1 MDLID
6 RQALLRKLFPYEVV
20 DKKNCAIN
28 AYAVEKAILGMPNKT
43 NSEEIL
49 KATEYLE
56 HILEDWGAWRTHH
69 EPLCNAIETLLGVV
83 KDDFN

>member
-28 AYAVEKAILGMPNKT
+28 AYAVEKAILDMPQKNQLCNRCMRKT
-43 NSEEIL
+43 ICYN
-49 KATEYLE
+49 
-56 HILEDWGAWRTHH
+56 D
-69 EPLCNAIETLLGVV
+69 PLCLTHCDFYK
-83 KDDFN
+83 KDDEK

>member
-28 AYAVEKAILGMPNKT
+28 AYAVEKAILDMPNKA
-43 NSEEIL
+43 NSKEICDSI
-49 KATEYLE
+49 EYLE
-56 HILEDWGAWRTHH
+56 KVSENWTNWHSHH
-69 EPLCNAIETLLGVV
+69 KKIIDAIETLLEVF
-83 KDDFN
+83 KSE

>member
-28 AYAVEKAILGMPNKT
+28 AYAVEKAILDMPNRAD
-43 NSEEIL
+43 NEEVKKSI
-49 KATEYLE
+49 EYLE
-56 HILEDWGAWRTHH
+56 HILEDWGTWRTHH
-69 EPLCNAIETLLGVV
+69 EALCKAIETLLEVI
-83 KDDFN
+83 KDD